1 MIRYAVSHA
10 YIILLCFI
18 AELTGKFTFFIGV
31 AITVD
36 KLNYIFKNIKI

>member
-10 YIILLCFI
+10 YILLCFI

-36 KLNYIFKNIKI
+36 KPNYIFNNIKI